1 MSNPDCPICK
11 DEAPCVH
18 LQERIGPV
26 IHYRIPPGAFRS
38 EVQLAR
44 YIGEIM
50 HYAKTS
56 KLPLGSALYEHLQVF
71 LARNELPFDYEYRKA
86 QDQDV
91 GTASAAGG
99 GTDGAGILPS
109 NDAE

>member
-1 MSNPDCPICK
+1 MSNPTCPICK
-11 DEAPCVH
+11 TEPPCTH
-18 LQERIGPV
+18 MQERTGPV

-44 YIGEIM
+44 YLGEIM

-86 QDQDV
+86 PHVERPHD
-91 GTASAAGG
+91 SGG
-99 GTDGAGILPS
+99 PADGPGLGPSTDS
-109 NDAE
+109 